1 MLRAMEPAEMV
12 LGAVESA
19 VVVALGTAE
28 PAVVVLGMVEP
39 AVMALGAA
47 VPLAVGCLERR
58 SAWCDSFQLLSFRYG
73 EYLPML

>member
-1 MLRAMEPAEMV
+1 MEPAEMV

-39 AVMALGAA
+39 VVVVVELAA
-47 VPLAVGCLERR
+47 AELAIFLQRWKCL
-58 SAWCDSFQLLSFRYG
+58 QK
-73 EYLPML
+73 